1 VVVAHLAPHME
12 SALISV
18 ESECLLFSKF
28 FKVALPLVCSLFIYK
43 IFRLVWKCFEQ
54 SINIQYSQPTK
65 FKSIPHNSAD
75 FPSEICA

>member
-1 VVVAHLAPHME
+1 MCVVVAHLAPHME

-43 IFRLVWKCFEQ
+43 IFRLV
-54 SINIQYSQPTK
+54 
-65 FKSIPHNSAD
+65 
-75 FPSEICA
+75 